1 MVHSD
6 ALWYDILTCTEIFE
20 SNETKFWGFLRDLCS
35 MNFRENAPD
44 PLVNYL
50 LLFISASDILMI
62 IALFLDCTKT
72 QNVCVGMN

>member
-1 MVHSD
+1 
-6 ALWYDILTCTEIFE
+6 
-20 SNETKFWGFLRDLCS
+20 